1 MTSKTTPRT
10 SLFFRISLASLNIQR
25 NMNSEQAPTYSGIT
39 KSGDH
44 NAMSSEFS
52 NDEDYT
58 MKHVSESSRKLHEG
72 EEDEDDNLDS
82 DDDLSD
88 SIHVTKRRF
97 NAEHVRWEETQKGAE
112 ALDEEDSLHSADED
126 DLSDSIHVTKRRL
139 NAERVS
145 WEKTRKGLEH
155 MVGWLDSDED
165 DGHLRDSNHIT
176 KRRFNAET
184 VRIEETRKRLEQMA
198 GYLDSASAPMVQEQT
213 TRAKA
218 A

>member
-1 MTSKTTPRT
+1 
-10 SLFFRISLASLNIQR
+10 
-25 NMNSEQAPTYSGIT
+25 MNSEQAPTYSGIT

-97 NAEHVRWEETQKGAE
+97 NAERVR
-112 ALDEEDSLHSADED
+112 
-126 DLSDSIHVTKRRL
+126 
-139 NAERVS
+139 

-213 TRAKA
+213 MRAKA

>member
-1 MTSKTTPRT
+1 
-10 SLFFRISLASLNIQR
+10 
-25 NMNSEQAPTYSGIT
+25 
-39 KSGDH
+39 
-44 NAMSSEFS
+44 
-52 NDEDYT
+52 
-58 MKHVSESSRKLHEG
+58 
-72 EEDEDDNLDS
+72 
-82 DDDLSD
+82 
-88 SIHVTKRRF
+88 
-97 NAEHVRWEETQKGAE
+97 
-112 ALDEEDSLHSADED
+112 
-126 DLSDSIHVTKRRL
+126 
-139 NAERVS
+139 
-145 WEKTRKGLEH
+145 